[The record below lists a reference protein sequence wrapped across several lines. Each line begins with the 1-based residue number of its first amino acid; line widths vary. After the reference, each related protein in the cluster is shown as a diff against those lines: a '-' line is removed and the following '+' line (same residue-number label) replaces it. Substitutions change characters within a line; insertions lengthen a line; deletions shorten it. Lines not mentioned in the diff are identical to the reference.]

1 MNYDFDK
8 IIDRRGTNSLKWDVP
23 ENELPMWVADMDF
36 ETAPEIQKAI
46 LDRAAHGVFGYSV
59 IPKEWNNAYANW
71 WERRHGF
78 RMEPDWL
85 LFCSGVIPAISGVI
99 GRLMKADE
107 KILIQPPVYNGFYHA
122 IERSGR
128 ELVENPLIY
137 TLGASRNTYSFGVG
151 GPRPLRYDGESYK
164 VDFEDLE
171 HKLRDPKVSLM
182 LLCNPQNPSG
192 RIWSKE
198 ELKKIGELCAKYHVL
213 VVSDEIH
220 CDITDPGC
228 GYIPFASVSDICRDN
243 SITCIA
249 PTKAF
254 NLAGL
259 KTAAVMVPHSELRAQ
274 VQKGIQANE
283 ASEPNSFSV
292 EAAIAAFT
300 RGEPWLEAMRAYI
313 WENKKCV
320 EDFLKTEL
328 PQVRMVSGKASYLV
342 WLEYTLTDEVRP
354 PRRDMYYGVSV
365 GDTTSKKTSQRD
377 INFADFLRAQAGL
390 YLVDGR
396 EYGESGSS
404 FLRMNVG
411 CPRSYVIEGLT
422 RLKRG
427 VELFESMN

>member
-59 IPKEWNNAYANW
+59 VPKEWNNAYIDW
-71 WERRHGF
+71 WESRHGF

-99 GRLMKADE
+99 GRLMKEDE

-122 IERSGR
+122 IERSGKG
-128 ELVENPLIY
+128 LVENPLRY
-137 TLGASRNTYSFGVG
+137 T
-151 GPRPLRYDGESYK
+151 GESYEM
-164 VDFEDLE
+164 DFADLE
-171 HKLRDPKVSLM
+171 QKLKDPKVSLM

-192 RIWSKE
+192 RIWTRE
-198 ELKKIGELCAKYHVL
+198 ELEKVGELCAKYHVL

-220 CDITDPGC
+220 CDITDPGYS
-228 GYIPFASVSDICRDN
+228 YIPFASVSDKCRNN

-259 KTAAVMVPHSELRAQ
+259 KTAAVMVPDRELREQ

-320 EDFLKTEL
+320 EDFLKKEL
-328 PQVRMVSGKASYLV
+328 PQVHMVSGKASYLV
-342 WLEYTLTDEVRP
+342 WLQYTLTDEDCP
-354 PRRDMYYGVSV
+354 PRRDMYYSVPV
-365 GDTTSKKTSQRD
+365 GDTILKKASQKD
-377 INFADFLRAQAGL
+377 LNFAGFLRARAGL

-396 EYGESGSS
+396 EYGENGSS

-411 CPRSYVIEGLT
+411 CPRSYVMEGLT
-422 RLKRG
+422 RLKKG
-427 VELFESMN
+427 VEMFERMN

>member
-59 IPKEWNNAYANW
+59 VPKEWNNAYIDW
-71 WERRHGF
+71 WERRHSF

-128 ELVENPLIY
+128 KLVENPLIY
-137 TLGASRNTYSFGVG
+137 NGQ
-151 GPRPLRYDGESYK
+151 SYE

-171 HKLRDPKVSLM
+171 QKLRDPKVSLM

-192 RIWSKE
+192 RIWTKE
-198 ELKKIGELCAKYHVL
+198 ELKKIGELCTKYHVL

-228 GYIPFASVSDICRDN
+228 GYVPFASVSDICRDN

-254 NLAGL
+254 NLAGI
-259 KTAAVMVPHSELRAQ
+259 KTAAVMVPHKELREQ

-300 RGEPWLEAMRAYI
+300 RGESWLEAMREYI

-320 EDFLKTEL
+320 EDFLEKEL

-342 WLEYTLTDEVRP
+342 WLDCSLLDRTHPSRK
-354 PRRDMYYGVSV
+354 
-365 GDTTSKKTSQRD
+365 DT
-377 INFADFLRAQAGL
+377 FAGFLREHAGL
-390 YLVDGR
+390 YLVDGK
-396 EYGESGSS
+396 EYGENGRA

-411 CPRSYVIEGLT
+411 CPRSYVREGLM
-422 RLKRG
+422 RLKKG
-427 VELFESMN
+427 VELLSQ

>member
-23 ENELPMWVADMDF
+23 EKELPMWVADMDF

-59 IPKEWNNAYANW
+59 IPEEWNKAYINW
-71 WERRHGF
+71 WERRHSF
-78 RMEPDWL
+78 HMEPDWL

-128 ELVENPLIY
+128 KLVENTLI
-137 TLGASRNTYSFGVG
+137 
-151 GPRPLRYDGESYK
+151 YDGESYE

-171 HKLRDPKVSLM
+171 QKLRDPKVTLM

-192 RIWSKE
+192 RIWTKE
-198 ELKKIGELCAKYHVL
+198 ELKKIGELCAEYHVL

-228 GYIPFASVSDICRDN
+228 GYVPFASVSDICRDN

-259 KTAAVMVPHSELRAQ
+259 KTAAVMVPQSELRAQ

-300 RGEPWLEAMRAYI
+300 MGEPWLEAMRAYI

-320 EDFLKTEL
+320 EDFLKKEL
-328 PQVRMVSGKASYLV
+328 PQVHMISGKASYLV
-342 WLEYTLTDEVRP
+342 WLQYTLTDEVRP
-354 PRRDMYYGVSV
+354 PHRGMYYGVPI
-365 GDTTSKKTSQRD
+365 GDTTSEKTSQKD

-396 EYGESGSS
+396 EYGENGSS

-422 RLKRG
+422 RLKKG